1 MPGEDPAFPATPV
14 GRQAEW
20 YVAHM
25 QAHGADL
32 TEDEVAEHVQL
43 PPPWVPAN
51 TIRQFADDDGRA
63 YRIGRLVEVSPVEL
77 GVVLDYDDGKPFRL
91 TLEVEPDA
99 PHRIVRTW
107 WGRDLPDDIVIRQA
121 TADDSAALND
131 LEIRAPMTLG
141 ASTTTT
147 VVYDRGS
154 DFLAFSRLMDEN
166 VTFVADRLGEL
177 LGVACGAAHDV
188 RVGGQPYR
196 VMLLHHLRVPVEHR
210 KLGVF
215 STLNGYVFGHYNGRT
230 DGAYGY
236 TALDNAEAMRIGGP
250 GTWDTSV
257 FRVVIPV
264 DGVTELIGEAGRGA
278 SRMATA
284 SDAARIVEV
293 LNRCH
298 DQEEMFLPYTV
309 ESFTERLGRDP
320 SLYSWDRILLNDDA
334 VLGVWPAG
342 FGVTIDAGGGPVRS
356 VRAIALDHGFVAS
369 GGDDAFRALLVATAR
384 SLAAAGHT
392 ELVFVLS
399 EASSAFPIVAP
410 VASRVEP
417 FAFRMAVPE
426 PPDTPA
432 RGVYVDPVYF

>member
-1 MPGEDPAFPATPV
+1 MPAEDPAFPATPV
-14 GRQAEW
+14 GKQAEW
-20 YVAHM
+20 YVAQM
-25 QAHGADL
+25 RTHGAGV
-32 TEDEVAEHVQL
+32 TEQEVAEHVRL
-43 PPPWVPAN
+43 PPPWEPAN
-51 TIRQFADDDGRA
+51 TIRQFADDDGRP

-121 TADDSAALND
+121 TTDDSAALND

-147 VVYDRGS
+147 VAYDRGT

-166 VTFVADRLGEL
+166 VTFVADRVGEL

-188 RVGGQPYR
+188 RIGGEQYR

-210 KLGVF
+210 KLGIF

-250 GTWDTSV
+250 GTWETGV
-257 FRVVIPV
+257 FRLVVPV
-264 DGVTELIGEAGRGA
+264 DALVGEPGAGRV
-278 SRMATA
+278 ATA
-284 SDAARIVEV
+284 ADGGRIVEV

-298 DQEEMFLPYTV
+298 DGEEMFLPYTV
-309 ESFTERLGRDP
+309 ESFSERLARDP
-320 SLYSWDRILLNDDA
+320 SLYSWDRILVNDDA

-342 FGVTIDAGGGPVRS
+342 LGVTIDDGSGEVRS
-356 VRAIALDHGFVAS
+356 VRAVALDHGFVAPGAEAS
-369 GGDDAFRALLVATAR
+369 FRALLGAAGR

-392 ELVFVLS
+392 ELVFALS
-399 EASSAFPIVAP
+399 EASPAYEIIAP
-410 VASRVEP
+410 LAARIEA

-426 PPDTPA
+426 PVGTPA